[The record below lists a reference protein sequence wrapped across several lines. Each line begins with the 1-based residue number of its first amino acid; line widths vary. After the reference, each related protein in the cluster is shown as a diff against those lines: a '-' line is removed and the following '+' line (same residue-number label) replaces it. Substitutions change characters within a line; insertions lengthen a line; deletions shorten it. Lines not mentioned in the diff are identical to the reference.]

1 MTSTTKRDGSRTYS
15 VPDADGNLI
24 DLPSVTTILRIVNKP
39 ALIYWAANSVAN
51 YALDHLDEV
60 NSLMGNQVGMLEDSP
75 GPAPDRDGAYRL
87 LKGSPWSHRDRA
99 ANVGT
104 IVHDTIA
111 KLTLD
116 EFVDVPVAAKPYV
129 DAWGE
134 FIKDYGR
141 EFEAAE
147 MTVFSLTHGYAGT
160 LDALFRFG
168 KLLGTLDYK
177 TRQGKKKAAVSAY
190 ETELLQVAAYSK
202 AEWIL
207 LPDGSSERMPKIDG
221 GSILMLCDDGYAVSK
236 IDMESDFEGFLA
248 ARALFAWNEAL

>member
-51 YALDHLDEV
+51 YALDNLDTITD
-60 NSLMGNQVGMLEDSP
+60 LMHVGLTSEELKDHP
-75 GPAPDRDGAYRL
+75 PDRDGAYRL

-104 IVHDTIA
+104 IVHDIIA

-116 EFVDVPVAAKPYV
+116 EEVDVPVAAQPYV

-134 FIKDYGR
+134 FVRDYGD

-147 MTVFSLTHGYAGT
+147 MTVFSLEHGYAGT

-207 LPDGSSERMPKIDG
+207 LPDGSMERMPKIDG
-221 GSILMLCDDGYAVSK
+221 GSILMLCDDGYAISK

-248 ARALFAWNEAL
+248 ARALFAWNENL